1 MQLRTHSAKLRH
13 LPLGGKL
20 GFDMEKDDPGRNI
33 EDDEGVTYK
42 EGLCRKD
49 LKHFQ
54 DYVESTTTHGV
65 VRVFG
70 GNATYLKRFVW
81 LVIFLASFSG
91 LLAIFV
97 NRAQRLRSSPKSTT
111 LEYTQASTIPLPAV
125 TVCNQNPLKVTY
137 LEREGLL
144 DFFDC
149 WLGTPNNTVR
159 SCAGLL
165 PEMAARRPLVD
176 ILSDGGQSEQEL
188 LQLCLFHNDTCDGRG
203 ISVRRV
209 FVNSR
214 LCYTVNSDLNPALS
228 ITNPQQALYLYLN
241 LNNSA
246 FTGLATDFGAS
257 VIIHSPGVPPS
268 LEMAIRVPAG
278 FRAFITLSV
287 QKQQLLEPVYGKCTR
302 FRNLEYYPGIYN
314 VPACIRNEEFRSVAE
329 NCRCLHP
336 EATGQNPS
344 GLPKCNLTQLDCVFV
359 YSDTSNAPISNICP
373 VVCNSVLYQ
382 PTVSYTVTPEFRAPA
397 SENNMSVASYGNS
410 QVQIQLG
417 SLRTLTITENAAY
430 ELGDFFSDIGGNM
443 GLFLGASVISLFEF
457 IMLISDELM
466 DRVLQVWRLK
476 KLIVGKLTVCKHFSS
491 QTDKMDAEKDFQA
504 FKGAE
509 RS

>member
-1 MQLRTHSAKLRH
+1 
-13 LPLGGKL
+13 
-20 GFDMEKDDPGRNI
+20 MEKDDPGRNI
-33 EDDEGVTYK
+33 EDDEDVTYK

-49 LKHFQ
+49 LKHVQ

-70 GNATYLKRFVW
+70 GTATYLKRFVW

-97 NRAQRLRSSPKSTT
+97 NRAQRLHSRPKSTT
-111 LEYTQASTIPLPAV
+111 LEYTQASAIPLPAV

-144 DFFDC
+144 DFAEC
-149 WLGTPNNTVR
+149 WLGTPNTTVS

-176 ILSDGGQSEQEL
+176 ILLEGGQSKQEL
-188 LQLCLFHNDTCDGRG
+188 LQLCIFHNDTCDGRG
-203 ISVRRV
+203 VSVNPV

-214 LCYTVNSDLNPALS
+214 LCYSDLNSTLS
-228 ITNPQQALYLYLN
+228 ITNPQQALYLFLN

-246 FTGLATDFGAS
+246 FTGIATDFGAS
-257 VIIHSPGVPPS
+257 VIVHSPDVPPR
-268 LEMAIRVPAG
+268 LETAVRVPAG
-278 FRAFITLSV
+278 FKAFITLSV
-287 QKQQLLEPVYGKCTR
+287 QKQELLEPVYVKCTS

-344 GLPKCNLTQLDCVFV
+344 GLPKCNLTQLDCIIV
-359 YSDTSNAPISNICP
+359 YSDTSDVPIGNICP

-397 SENNMSVASYGNS
+397 PDNNMSVASYGNS
-410 QVQIQLG
+410 EVQIQFG
-417 SLRTLTITENAAY
+417 SLQTLMITENVAY

-443 GLFLGASVISLFEF
+443 GLFLGASVISLFEL

-476 KLIVGKLTVCKHFSS
+476 KLIVSKLAIRKHFNSR
-491 QTDKMDAEKDFQA
+491 TDKMNTEINFQA
-504 FKGAE
+504 YKAAK